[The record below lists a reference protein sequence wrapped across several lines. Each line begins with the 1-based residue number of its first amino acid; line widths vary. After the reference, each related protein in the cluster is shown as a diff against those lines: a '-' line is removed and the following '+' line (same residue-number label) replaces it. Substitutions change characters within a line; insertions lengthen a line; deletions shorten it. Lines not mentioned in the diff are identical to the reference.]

1 MSENTVNNNRN
12 TFGFVGLGLI
22 GGSIARA
29 IRKYIPGAR
38 ILAFTP
44 HPETVQEA
52 VSDGVV
58 DEYVPSVGEGF
69 SVCDVIFLCAPVEH
83 NASNLQL
90 LRPWIRKGAI
100 LTDVGSTK
108 TDIHLAVRA
117 CGLESFFI
125 GGHPMAGSERIG
137 YRNSKPGL
145 LENAYYILTPEP
157 EVRRK
162 DTEWMFSFVET
173 IRALPLVVSPDKHD
187 YAVAAISHLPHVV
200 SASLVNLVRES
211 DDENHFLR
219 TIAAGG
225 FKDITRI
232 SSSSPV
238 MWEQICMTNTDNI
251 RGLLDRYIDDLLEFR
266 KSLDERDSRSIN
278 HFFDSARKYRESFAD
293 LSSGPIRRSYI
304 LHVDIEDRPGVLAEV
319 VMYLAIAGINIKN
332 IGITHNREYQQGVL
346 RVECHSSKGL
356 KKALEILSARNYTVY

>member
-1 MSENTVNNNRN
+1 MSENMINNNRN

-52 VSDGVV
+52 VNDGVV

-83 NASNLQL
+83 NASNLRL
-90 LRPWIRKGAI
+90 LTPWIGEGTI

-108 TDIHLAVRA
+108 ADRHRAVRA
-117 CGLESFFI
+117 AGLQRNFI

-137 YRNSKPGL
+137 YRNSKSGL

-157 EVRRK
+157 EAAK
-162 DTEWMFSFVET
+162 DDIDWMFSFAET
-173 IRALPLVVSPDKHD
+173 IKALPLVVSPERHD
-187 YAVAAISHLPHVV
+187 YAVAAISHVPHVI
-200 SASLVNLVRES
+200 SASLVNLVKES
-211 DDENHFLR
+211 DDTSQFMK

-251 RGLLDRYIDDLLEFR
+251 RILLDRYIEDLLVFR
-266 KSLDERDSRSIN
+266 KSLDSGDSRSDQQIVYP
-278 HFFDSARKYRESFAD
+278 SCRYRRPPRCPGRSRHVPGD
-293 LSSGPIRRSYI
+293 RR
-304 LHVDIEDRPGVLAEV
+304 HQ
-319 VMYLAIAGINIKN
+319 
-332 IGITHNREYQQGVL
+332 HQEYRHYTQQGIPAGCPAR
-346 RVECHSSKGL
+346 RVPLLGRPVKGARTTDEQKL
-356 KKALEILSARNYTVY
+356 FRILSHRHSEHMRL